1 MCLSPASRLAGAA
14 LLVAVFTAPPA
25 AFAADAARTITVAAS
40 GEARGAPD
48 QANLS
53 AGVTTTA
60 ATANEAVGM
69 NAHKMTAV
77 FDALKRLGI
86 ADKDIQT
93 SNFSVQPQMSPY
105 NQNGGAQHIVG
116 YQVSNEVDVSL
127 DDTKKLGA
135 ALDALVGAGANQI
148 NSVGFSIQN
157 ADELEAKAQEAAIA
171 RARARA
177 ETYARAAGV
186 SLGSVVSIS
195 EASAEAPRPVFRA
208 LAGMVAAPSPT
219 PTAAGE
225 LSVSANVTVVFA
237 IQ

>member
-1 MCLSPASRLAGAA
+1 MSLSPVLRLAGALLAVGVLAAPA
-14 LLVAVFTAPPA
+14 L
-25 AFAADAARTITVAAS
+25 AADAAHTITVVAS

-60 ATANEAVGM
+60 ATANEAVAL
-69 NAHKMTAV
+69 NARKMTAV

-116 YQVSNEVDVSL
+116 YQVSNEVDVTL
-127 DDTKKLGA
+127 EDTRKLGA
-135 ALDALVGAGANQI
+135 ALDTLVGAGANQI
-148 NSVGFSIQN
+148 NAIGFSIEN
-157 ADELEAKAQEAAIA
+157 ADALEAKAQQAAIA
-171 RARARA
+171 KARARA
-177 ETYARAAGV
+177 ETYAAAAGV
-186 SLGSVVSIS
+186 SLGGVVSIS
-195 EASAEAPRPVFRA
+195 EATAEAPRPVFRA
-208 LAGMVAAPSPT
+208 VAGVMAAPPPT

-225 LSVSANVTVVFA
+225 LSVSASVTVVYA

>member
-1 MCLSPASRLAGAA
+1 MPLCSASRLAGAA
-14 LLVAVFTAPPA
+14 LLAAVFTAPPA

-40 GEARGAPD
+40 GEVRGAPD
-48 QANLS
+48 QADLS

-60 ATANEAVGM
+60 ATANEAVAQ
-69 NAHKMTAV
+69 NARKMTAV

-116 YQVSNEVDVSL
+116 YQVSNEVDVTL
-127 DDTKKLGA
+127 DDTKKLGS

-157 ADELEAKAQEAAIA
+157 ADALEAKAQEAAIA
-171 RARARA
+171 KARARA
-177 ETYARAAGV
+177 ETYAKAAGV

-195 EASAEAPRPVFRA
+195 EASAEAPRPMFGAVTVTAMRA
-208 LAGMVAAPSPT
+208 APT

-225 LSVSANVTVVFA
+225 LSVSANVAVVFA